1 MNSDRVLIAQ
11 GAESRLWET
20 TFLQREVIIKERF
33 RKEYRN
39 EELDKKLTLARLKQE
54 SRGLIRCR
62 KLGVLTPVLYFIDYH
77 TSSIYLQKIK
87 GTTVRDVLNNG
98 LDSEKLEELC
108 KKIGTSIAKLHDGSL
123 NHGDLTT
130 SNMMIQEDEALVFI
144 DFGLSYFSQE
154 MEDKAVDL
162 YVLERAIMSA
172 HAELSNAFQMILDA
186 YQSATRNWSRVY
198 PKYTEVRMRGRKRL
212 MIG

>member
-1 MNSDRVLIAQ
+1 MSSERILIAQ

-20 TFLQREVIIKERF
+20 TFLQHEVIIKERF
-33 RKEYRN
+33 SKGYRA
-39 EELDKKLTLARLKQE
+39 EELDKKLTLTRLKQE

-62 KLGVLTPVLYFIDYH
+62 KLGVLTPVLYFIDYN
-77 TSSIYLQKIK
+77 TSSLYLQKIK
-87 GTTVRDVLNNG
+87 GQTVRDVLNNG
-98 LDSEKLEELC
+98 LDPIKLEEIC
-108 KKIGTSIAKLHDGSL
+108 KKIGTAIAKLHDGNL

-130 SNMMIQEDEALVFI
+130 SNMMIQQDEALVFT
-144 DFGLSYFSQE
+144 DFGLSYFSNE

-172 HAELSNAFQMILDA
+172 HADLKNAFQMILDA
-186 YQSATRNWSRVY
+186 YQEATKLWSRVY